1 MCGIS
6 LFFNINLTLEGGI
19 VNQILLADTIGS
31 FPFLISK

>member
-1 MCGIS
+1 MCNIS

-19 VNQILLADTIGS
+19 VNQILLADTIGP